1 MTVLGIG
8 LDVVDVPGFASHLD
22 EPGNGLRRLFSE
34 RELRQVRI
42 RARLKGDTEVVHLAA
57 RWAAKEAVQ
66 KAWSAALGERSVPYT
81 VDSFPWAQIEILSDG
96 RGRPQV
102 FLRDAPRAKL
112 YNSLELTDPT
122 RGGAPTAESIPG
134 QLVWHVSLSHDGTTA
149 AAYVLLEYRPG

>member
-8 LDVVDVPGFASHLD
+8 LDVVDVPQFASHLD

-57 RWAAKEAVQ
+57 RWAAKEAVH
-66 KAWSAALGERSVPYT
+66 KAWSTALGERPAPYS
-81 VDSFPWAQIEILSDG
+81 VDSFPWAEIEILSDG

-102 FLRDAPRAKL
+102 SLREAPCAKL
-112 YNSLELTDPT
+112 YDSLGLASPT
-122 RGGAPTAESIPG
+122 KLVAPTVELNLG
-134 QLVWHVSLSHDGTTA
+134 QLIWHVSLSHDGTIA
-149 AAYVLLEYRPG
+149 AAYVLLEHRLS